1 MICGR
6 KRAISPKGF
15 IPKDKVSR
23 HFLGSV
29 EMKHYLCEGIS
40 SYKIM
45 VGII

>member
-1 MICGR
+1 MCGR
-6 KRAISPKGF
+6 KLAISLKGF
-15 IPKDKVSR
+15 TPKDIVSR

-29 EMKHYLCEGIS
+29 KMKHYLCEGIS